1 MRYLHDGTAVALS
14 RSKENLVLKRRVLSI
29 VALFI
34 VFMAGESH
42 AHGQT
47 AERKVELGF
56 HYTSINLG
64 VFDSKE
70 AGGGVRLSYNINNYL
85 SVEAEGNLFEF
96 SIGDG
101 PPTDDV
107 LAAQGLVG
115 AKAGLRN
122 RHVGVFA
129 KIRPGVVNF
138 PSLRVRRRF
147 CNLLQ
152 PCEDAGR
159 SGNRFA
165 LDTGA
170 VLELYPTDRIIVR
183 LDIGDTMIRF
193 SDDSFFKSSAPVRID
208 DGFRH
213 NFQFAVGVG
222 FRF

>member
-1 MRYLHDGTAVALS
+1 MLGIKVPS
-14 RSKENLVLKRRVLSI
+14 LVTLVVVL
-29 VALFI
+29 LG
-34 VFMAGESH
+34 AGSEVQ
-42 AHGQT
+42 GQT
-47 AERKVELGF
+47 SGRKVEFGV
-56 HYTSINLG
+56 HYTSINLRA
-64 VFDSKE
+64 FDSNE
-70 AGGGVRLSYNINNYL
+70 AGGGVRLSYNINDYL
-85 SVEAEGNLFEF
+85 AVEAEGNLFEF

-147 CNLLQ
+147 CDLLQ

-193 SDDSFFKSSAPVRID
+193 NDDSFFRSSAPVRID
-208 DGFRH
+208 DGFSH
-213 NFQFAVGVG
+213 SFQFTVGVG